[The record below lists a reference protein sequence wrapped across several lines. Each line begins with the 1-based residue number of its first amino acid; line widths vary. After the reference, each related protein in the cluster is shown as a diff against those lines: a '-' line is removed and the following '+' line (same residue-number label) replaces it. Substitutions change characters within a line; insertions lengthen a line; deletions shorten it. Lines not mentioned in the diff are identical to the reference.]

1 MKFSDVLE
9 VKNGR
14 NQRQVEDPDGRYP
27 IYGSGGIIGRA
38 NDYICGADTV
48 VIGRKGSINNPIFVH
63 EPFWNVDTAFG
74 LIANREVLLPKYLY
88 YFCLHFDFERLNKTV
103 TIPSLTRESILKIEI
118 EMPTLSKQREI
129 VAIIDEVCSL
139 INLQHQRIK
148 HLNQIVESQFVE
160 MFGDLRSNSKNLPI
174 KELDEIAS
182 SRLGKMLDSK
192 NQTGKHRKRY
202 LTNKNVQWFRFDL
215 SELNAMDF
223 TPDDQVEFSL
233 QRGDLLV
240 CEGGEVGRCAI
251 WQEEI
256 ADCYFQKALHRV
268 RCNDSVIPEYLA
280 WWFKIMSNEGLLT
293 KHTNTSTIAHL
304 SGAKLKKLR
313 VIIPP
318 LSQQKQFAKFAFE
331 VDKSQFA
338 IKQVIEKLGTLKGS
352 LMQRY
357 FG

>member
-1 MKFSDVLE
+1 
-9 VKNGR
+9 
-14 NQRQVEDPDGRYP
+14 
-27 IYGSGGIIGRA
+27 
-38 NDYICGADTV
+38 
-48 VIGRKGSINNPIFVH
+48 
-63 EPFWNVDTAFG
+63 
-74 LIANREVLLPKYLY
+74 
-88 YFCLHFDFERLNKTV
+88 
-103 TIPSLTRESILKIEI
+103 
-118 EMPTLSKQREI
+118 
-129 VAIIDEVCSL
+129 
-139 INLQHQRIK
+139 
-148 HLNQIVESQFVE
+148 

-215 SELNAMDF
+215 SELNSMDF
-223 TPDDQVEFSL
+223 TPDDQIEFSL

-240 CEGGEVGRCAI
+240 CEGGEAGRCAI

-256 ADCYFQKALHRV
+256 TDCYFQKALHRV

-318 LSQQKQFAKFAFE
+318 LSQQKQFANLAFE
-331 VDKSQFA
+331 VDKSKFR
-338 IKQVIEKLGTLKGS
+338 LGTCDVTP
-352 LMQRY
+352 
-357 FG
+357 